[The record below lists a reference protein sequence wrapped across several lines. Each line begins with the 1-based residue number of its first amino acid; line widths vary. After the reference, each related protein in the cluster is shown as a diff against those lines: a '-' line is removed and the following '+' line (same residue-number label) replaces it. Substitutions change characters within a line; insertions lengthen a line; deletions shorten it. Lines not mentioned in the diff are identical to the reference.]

1 MDASM
6 LLAGPRGRRMLL
18 LFALEASDAVEGDLN
33 ERVFAADLLL
43 DPDTPTPV
51 RMTSGGIELPEN
63 VFGHLAYMPLPAA
76 RRLDRNRASAPDP
89 DAVSAAVERVVA
101 AFDSTVLPD
110 VSGEALA
117 AALADAVSVAR
128 YWQPADGTDVLLAR
142 EELKDPLA
150 RVAERVAASPHA
162 DWWASPVA
170 ERSQHAMLWDGEDPV
185 PPVDSSRTQLIE
197 LRRHLEER
205 EKTAREEKWAGGV
218 SSEWWSAPSW
228 PITGPRTARLL
239 PDSSPVG
246 ALLVEDDF
254 GWEEGESIE
263 LEVPGGLRI
272 FEIDCADAWVDLCR
286 RFPIDVSEHK
296 RGDWRDT
303 TGRDGPWVMPD
314 WAAVAEEYDAV
325 HLQVAAYL
333 QAAGRALVVTDEAA
347 TVLAGWDPDATF
359 WFTDRVRYVGKR
371 TRWVMNDDDKR
382 IRWERDSG

>member
-43 DPDTPTPV
+43 DPDPPTLLT
-51 RMTSGGIELPEN
+51 MTADGTELPED
-63 VFGHLAYMPLPAA
+63 ASEIYSYMPAPDVEFVQ
-76 RRLDRNRASAPDP
+76 RERASAPDP

-101 AFDSTVLPD
+101 ALDSTALPE

-205 EKTAREEKWAGGV
+205 EKTARDEKWAGKV
-218 SSEWWSAPSW
+218 SAEWWSAPSW

-239 PDSSPVG
+239 PDGSPVG

-272 FEIDCADAWVDLCR
+272 FEIDGADAWVDLCR
-286 RFPIDVSEHK
+286 RFPIEVTEQK
-296 RGDWRDT
+296 RGDWRRT
-303 TGRDGPWVMPD
+303 TERDGPWVMPD

-325 HLQVAAYL
+325 HL
-333 QAAGRALVVTDEAA
+333 
-347 TVLAGWDPDATF
+347 
-359 WFTDRVRYVGKR
+359 
-371 TRWVMNDDDKR
+371 
-382 IRWERDSG
+382 

>member
-18 LFALEASDAVEGDLN
+18 WFALEANDADDGALH
-33 ERVFAADLLL
+33 ERVFAADYLL
-43 DPDTPTPV
+43 DLHPPTLLT
-51 RMTSGGIELPEN
+51 MTADGTELPED
-63 VFGHLAYMPLPAA
+63 ASEIYSYMPAPDVEFVQ
-76 RRLDRNRASAPDP
+76 RERASAPDP

-101 AFDSTVLPD
+101 ALDSTALPE

-205 EKTAREEKWAGGV
+205 EKTARDEKWAGKV
-218 SSEWWSAPSW
+218 SAEWWSAPSW

-239 PDSSPVG
+239 PDGSPVG

-272 FEIDCADAWVDLCR
+272 FEIDGADAWVDLCR
-286 RFPIDVSEHK
+286 RFPIEVTEQK
-296 RGDWRDT
+296 RGDWRRT
-303 TGRDGPWVMPD
+303 TERDGPWVMPD

-333 QAAGRALVVTDEAA
+333 QAAGRALPVTDEAA
-347 TVLAGWDPDATF
+347 TVLAGWDPDATY
-359 WFTDRVRYVGKR
+359 WFTDRVRYVGER